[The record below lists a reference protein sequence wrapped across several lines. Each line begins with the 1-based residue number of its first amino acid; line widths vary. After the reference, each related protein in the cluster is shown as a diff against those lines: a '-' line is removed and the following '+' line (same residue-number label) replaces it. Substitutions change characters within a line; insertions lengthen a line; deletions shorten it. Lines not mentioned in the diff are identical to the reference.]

1 MVKIPKIQFTFPKIK
16 KDSDETVLQQI
27 KPTLKSTQIL
37 INGVLFTYI
46 LASIIS
52 GVVDLV
58 FFSGL
63 SKSFYNI
70 FALSIPAS
78 IVMCLLSLVIT
89 SGKAWCA
96 IKVEQIKALQNFLK
110 NKGYTWYKNLN
121 KPKRL
126 WGLVHK
132 LCAITSIITTISL
145 SVVSIGTGLS
155 NLEYKINNMTEDSLT
170 IQQYYKDLENVKK
183 ESQLDKK
190 ENIIDKKN
198 TNKAA
203 AERANDLTNKAVS
216 VLNEFLDKKNE
227 LINQYENLESE
238 KYKEA
243 LEGLKTYYTSKI
255 KTVIKITRGSIDEYD
270 EQSLRTEITKYENSN
285 LNILKIVEYDHTE
298 EIKEAEENLNNVLVA
313 IESKKYTNTKGELL
327 NFRLEDGSFV
337 SPQSAVA
344 ILDSTVLEYRNDTGD
359 VGESSKMFT
368 LLATYF
374 KLDKTAGGFGVS
386 ELMIMILICFFGLL
400 QEALIALLTPK
411 VTIDRK
417 TLFEYESYLPE
428 FDEDD
433 FMYYVYKKYLKKG
446 VISQEDFY
454 YKAEKCKN
462 NKTVP
467 EELNKFKIKKE
478 ETNENKYSDLVERKI
493 KEVESL

>member
-110 NKGYTWYKNLN
+110 NKGYAYKNLN

-145 SVVSIGTGLS
+145 SVVSIGSAVKDSENNTNQITLVLS
-155 NLEYKINNMTEDSLT
+155 DLEQLKANQNESKSSYASNTRESKTAKNTALVKAENDAQSGWSVIESYQKERDEIETSELEEEEKTKQIDDLRNK
-170 IQQYYKDLENVKK
+170 YYKKAPSWMKKSHMDDYTYVDVLKGYQEKYISMNVNSADLNELK
-183 ESQLDKK
+183 
-190 ENIIDKKN
+190 
-198 TNKAA
+198 
-203 AERANDLTNKAVS
+203 DLTASDKEAINEYILGLEGRFKYPTTYEGFEMKEGDYVS
-216 VLNEFLDKKNE
+216 FLDKDGNP
-227 LINQYENLESE
+227 LSLEQV
-238 KYKEA
+238 KGR
-243 LEGLKTYYTSKI
+243 LTS
-255 KTVIKITRGSIDEYD
+255 
-270 EQSLRTEITKYENSN
+270 L
-285 LNILKIVEYDHTE
+285 
-298 EIKEAEENLNNVLVA
+298 
-313 IESKKYTNTKGELL
+313 KGEWE
-327 NFRLEDGSFV
+327 NNSD
-337 SPQSAVA
+337 
-344 ILDSTVLEYRNDTGD
+344 I
-359 VGESSKMFT
+359 GESSKLFM
-368 LLATYF
+368 
-374 KLDKTAGGFGVS
+374 
-386 ELMIMILICFFGLL
+386 MISDMIVTENSSGTSITSMLIMGIICFFGLL

-417 TLFEYESYLPE
+417 TLFEYETYLPE